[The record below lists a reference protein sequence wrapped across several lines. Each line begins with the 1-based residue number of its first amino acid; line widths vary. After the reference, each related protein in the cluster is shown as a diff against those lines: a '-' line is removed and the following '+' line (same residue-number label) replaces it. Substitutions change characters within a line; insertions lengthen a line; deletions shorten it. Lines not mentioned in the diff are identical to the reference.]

1 LPLSGQKRVGIMMSA
16 KQLNVPMLAKI
27 AETNVATI
35 AIAPAITLGTAGS
48 NAVKTMVVAGKA
60 EKDV

>member
-1 LPLSGQKRVGIMMSA
+1 MMSA

-48 NAVKTMVVAGKA
+48 SAVKTMVVAGKA